1 MGYSRKLGPPIVAA
15 SVSTLVLTNFA
26 TLMLVTQYAPGNFT
40 LFRSVWPILLTSST
54 AIILVMSFLYRS
66 LVDLVLEL
74 ERREA
79 SAQHQAVHDAL
90 TGLGNRALL
99 EDRLENAVGRYV
111 RDGERFSLLMLDLD
125 RFKLVNDTFGHAAG
139 DALVL
144 EIADRLRALTRETDA
159 IARIGGDEFAIVQ
172 SRITS
177 EADVRHLCQRIVEAV
192 REPLVIRGK
201 DLRVGASV
209 GAVIIDDTETSP
221 SELIRKAD
229 ITMYRAKSLGRNCYQ
244 IFCDEMD
251 TAVQRRNV
259 IERKLREALPN
270 GRSLELHYQPQ
281 LDASGEIR
289 AVEGLLRWRDR
300 ELGSLSPAEVIPV
313 AEESG
318 LIQQLGEHT
327 FRLAC
332 RAAAQWPSLA
342 VAVNVSPLEFRS
354 RDLPARL
361 RAIAAEEAIECSRIE
376 LEITENILI
385 QDADFSEAA
394 IRKLRDAGFS
404 IALDDFGTGYSSLSY
419 LRRFPVDKI
428 KLDRSFIE
436 SAQTHESIAIIE
448 AAVRLGHA
456 LGLSVVAEGISSAEQ
471 QAIALAAGCD
481 AMQGFFYAAAMRPE
495 EIEPF
500 VSNWRAPP
508 RIAAVTERRPK
519 GVAGGRS

>member
-15 SVSTLVLTNFA
+15 SVATLVLTNFA
-26 TLMLVTQYAPGNFT
+26 ILMLVSHGAHVV
-40 LFRSVWPILLTSST
+40 LFSSVWPILLTSST
-54 AIILVMSFLYRS
+54 AIILVMSFLYRA
-66 LVDLVLEL
+66 LLDLVLEL

-99 EDRLENAVGRYV
+99 EDRLENAISRYG
-111 RDGERFSLLMLDLD
+111 RDGERFGLLMLDLD

-144 EIADRLRALTRETDA
+144 EIADRLRALTRETDT

-172 SRITS
+172 SRIES
-177 EADVRHLCQRIVEAV
+177 EADVRQLCQRIVEAV
-192 REPLVIRGK
+192 REPLLICGK

-209 GAVIIDDTETSP
+209 GAVIIDAETTAAA
-221 SELIRKAD
+221 ELIRKAD
-229 ITMYRAKSLGRNCYQ
+229 ITMYRSKSLGRNCYQ
-244 IFCDEMD
+244 LFCDEMD
-251 TAVQRRNV
+251 SAVQRRNV
-259 IERKLREALPN
+259 IERKLREALIDGAP
-270 GRSLELHYQPQ
+270 LELHYQPQ
-281 LDASGEIR
+281 LDTAGQIR
-289 AVEGLLRWRDR
+289 AVEGLLRWRDK
-300 ELGSLSPAEVIPV
+300 ELGALTPSEVVPV

-332 RAAAQWPSLA
+332 RGAAAWPSLR
-342 VAVNVSPLEFRS
+342 VAVNISPLEFRR

-361 RAIAAEEAIECSRIE
+361 CAIADEEGVACNRIE

-385 QDADFSEAA
+385 QDADYSELA
-394 IRKLRDAGFS
+394 IRNLHDAGFA
-404 IALDDFGTGYSSLSY
+404 IVLDDFGTGYSSLSY

-436 SAQTHESIAIIE
+436 SAQGHESIAIIE

-471 QAIALAAGCD
+471 EAIALAAGCD
-481 AMQGFFYAAAMRPE
+481 AMQGFYYAGALPGD
-495 EIEPF
+495 EISPF
-500 VSNWRAPP
+500 LATWQDSP
-508 RIAAVTERRPK
+508 RISGILDQRLPSIV
-519 GVAGGRS
+519 GR

>member
-15 SVSTLVLTNFA
+15 AISMLVLTNFA
-26 TLMLVTQYAPGNFT
+26 TLMLVTDRGSRDLQ
-40 LFRSVWPILLTSST
+40 LFQSIWPILLTSSI

-66 LVDLVLEL
+66 LLELVQEL

-99 EDRLENAVGRYV
+99 EDRLEYGVKRYV
-111 RDGERFSLLMLDLD
+111 RDGERFALLMLDLD

-139 DALVL
+139 DALVS
-144 EIADRLRALTRETDA
+144 EIADRLRALTRDTDT

-172 SRITS
+172 SRITN
-177 EADVRHLCQRIVEAV
+177 EADVRLLCQRIVEMV
-192 REPLVIRGK
+192 RKPMIICGK
-201 DLRVGASV
+201 DIRVGASV
-209 GAVIIDDTETSP
+209 GAVIIDDQAADA

-251 TAVQRRNV
+251 AAVQRRNV
-259 IERKLREALPN
+259 IERRLRESLPS
-270 GRSLELHYQPQ
+270 GGSIELHYQPQ
-281 LDASGEIR
+281 LDTVGAIR
-289 AVEGLLRWRDR
+289 AVEGLLRWNDR
-300 ELGSLSPAEVIPV
+300 ELGDLSPSEVIPV

-327 FRLAC
+327 FRYAC
-332 RAAAQWPSLA
+332 RSAANWPDLR
-342 VAVNVSPLEFRS
+342 VAVNVSPLEFRR

-361 RAIAAEEAIECSRIE
+361 RAIAAEEGVACDRLE

-385 QDADFSEAA
+385 QDADFSETA
-394 IRKLRDAGFS
+394 IRKLHEAGFS

-436 SAQTHESIAIIE
+436 SAQSHESIAIIE

-456 LGLSVVAEGISSAEQ
+456 LGLTVVAEGISSAEQ
-471 QAIALAAGCD
+471 EAIALAAGCD
-481 AMQGFFYAAAMRPE
+481 ALQGFYYAAAMREE
-495 EIEPF
+495 EIAQF
-500 VSNWRAPP
+500 LTNWQAEP
-508 RIAAVTERRPK
+508 RIAAGGGRR
-519 GVAGGRS
+519 AGGQL